1 MEIHILE
8 FPKKI
13 DASFKVKW
21 RVILDFRKL
30 NDVTVGDSFHI
41 PVISDVLISLGI
53 SK

>member
-1 MEIHILE
+1 MEFHILE

-21 RVILDFRKL
+21 RVVLVFRKL
-30 NDVTVGDSFHI
+30 NDVTGGDNFPI
-41 PVISDVLISLGI
+41 PVNSDVLNSLGN